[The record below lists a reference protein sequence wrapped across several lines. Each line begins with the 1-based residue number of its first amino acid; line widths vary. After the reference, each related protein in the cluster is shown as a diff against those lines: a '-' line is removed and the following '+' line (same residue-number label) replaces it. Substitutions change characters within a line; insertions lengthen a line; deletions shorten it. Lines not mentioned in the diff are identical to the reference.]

1 MVIGPIPFDE
11 TVFVN
16 DPAPNARHFFGPD
29 FDLVGQLLLTDEQ
42 PLVDSED
49 SDSDPEPT
57 DQAADPDIVLV
68 QEGVEGQQDRL
79 PTSPRAADPVDF
91 PVADPPLLAPLAGF
105 AEEMARYE
113 RPPTFNGD
121 QDPKEWLEN
130 YENAAQRVGGKREI
144 CEFWVILGRTGQEMV

>member
-1 MVIGPIPFDE
+1 MHKPTLATDIGPITFDE

-29 FDLVGQLLLTDEQ
+29 FDLVGQPLLTDEQ
-42 PLVDSED
+42 SLAVLED
-49 SDSDPEPT
+49 SDSDPEPA

-68 QEGVEGQQDRL
+68 QEGHQDRL

-91 PVADPPLLAPLAGF
+91 PAADPPLLAPLAGF

-113 RPPTFNGD
+113 RPPTFSGD
-121 QDPKEWLEN
+121 QIRKS
-130 YENAAQRVGGKREI
+130 G
-144 CEFWVILGRTGQEMV
+144 

>member
-1 MVIGPIPFDE
+1 MHEPTLATDIGPITFDE

-29 FDLVGQLLLTDEQ
+29 FDLVGQPLLTDEQ
-42 PLVDSED
+42 PLADSEN
-49 SDSDPEPT
+49 SDSDLELA
-57 DQAADPDIVLV
+57 DQAANPDIVLV

-79 PTSPRAADPVDF
+79 PTSPAEPVDF

-113 RPPTFNGD
+113 RPPTFSGD
-121 QDPKEWLEN
+121 
-130 YENAAQRVGGKREI
+130 
-144 CEFWVILGRTGQEMV
+144 